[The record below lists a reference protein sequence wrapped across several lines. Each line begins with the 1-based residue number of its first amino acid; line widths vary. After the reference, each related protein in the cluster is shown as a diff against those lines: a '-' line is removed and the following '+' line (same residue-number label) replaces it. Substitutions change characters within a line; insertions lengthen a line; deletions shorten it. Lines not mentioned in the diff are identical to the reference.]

1 MDAADKARRLEQ
13 ELEDDPED
21 RDDVLLEAADAWRSA
36 GDPNRAIQLLTE
48 AIGGENTD
56 RARVVLAEVLFGLGR
71 EDEARAQLD
80 ALRKSWPESA
90 DLLDEVAMLLDH
102 RGELEEALTWYELA
116 LARLEDDDER
126 ATSYISV
133 GRRRVRRKLGLPED
147 DLDAAVEHLERQM
160 DDFVRKAIAKVARPD
175 QPR

>member
-21 RDDVLLEAADAWRSA
+21 RDDLLLEAADAWRWA
-36 GDPNRAIQLLTE
+36 GNPGRAIKLLDE

-56 RARVVLAEVLFGLGR
+56 RARVALAEILFRLDR

-80 ALRKSWPESA
+80 ALRKSWPESPEVLGDVA
-90 DLLDEVAMLLDH
+90 FLLEK
-102 RGELEEALTWYELA
+102 RGELEEALVWYDLA
-116 LARLEDDDER
+116 VARQDPADQPDVIT
-126 ATSYISV
+126 A
-133 GRRRVRRKLGLPED
+133 GRREARQKLGLPED
-147 DLDAAVEHLERQM
+147 ELDVEAEPL
-160 DDFVRKAIAKVARPD
+160 ARRMEEALQRSLAEINARRD